1 MAAAAAAAVTT
12 SRGASEHVRDQ
23 VEKGRKKGVFKVGG
37 EQQRPARGF
46 CCFFPIL
53 DFGLEQTTTDT
64 SVGAA
69 RLLLGPVRL
78 YSGLG

>member
-1 MAAAAAAAVTT
+1 VEEAAMAAAVTT

-46 CCFFPIL
+46 CCFFFS
-53 DFGLEQTTTDT
+53 DFGFWI
-64 SVGAA
+64 GADHN
-69 RLLLGPVRL
+69 
-78 YSGLG
+78 